1 MQTKP
6 AESEHVQPAARTP
19 RARPEKLNGA
29 AALLYAL
36 ELEGV
41 DLVFGHPGG
50 AIMPIYDA
58 LYDSPIKHIL
68 VRHEQ
73 AGAHAADAYY
83 RASGRVGVCFAT
95 SGPGA
100 TNLVTGLATAH
111 MDSSA
116 VVAVTGNVPSSLI
129 GTDAFQE
136 ADVFGITLPITK
148 HNYLVKHV
156 NDIPK
161 VVREAFYIASTGR
174 PGPVLIDVPKDIQQ
188 AEFTGS
194 FETELDLPGYK
205 PTAVG
210 HAGQIKRAAEAIRA
224 AARPVMMVG
233 GGGQSA
239 AQEIAAFAERT
250 GIPVITTL
258 MGLGAYPAGAENALG
273 MPGMHGTVTA
283 NRAITHSDLI
293 IGAGLRFD
301 DRVTGNI
308 KRFAPNATIVHIDI
322 DPAEISKLVKAH
334 VPVVG
339 DLRDVLPRL
348 GATLETLAIPEW
360 WSQLSEW
367 KGKYPE
373 RYKKDKPLVSQE
385 VIQLFQRATG
395 GDCIVTTE
403 VGQHQMFAA
412 RLFATNEPRSFIT
425 SGGLGTMGFGL
436 PAAIGAAF
444 ARPDKQVVCIAG
456 DGSVQMNIQELA
468 TIYKHQLPIVIA
480 ICNNGMLGMVRQW
493 QEMFHAQRYS
503 EVYLADSNPDFA
515 KLAEAYGLDGY
526 NVFDRD
532 EAARLIPE
540 VLAKGK
546 PAVINFVVYEAE
558 KVFPMVPSGAGVDEM
573 LIGDQEPDDLTPQE
587 VAATEITAAELAA
600 VDPAL
605 ETTHLEARDEPGE
618 RA

>member
-1 MQTKP
+1 M
-6 AESEHVQPAARTP
+6 
-19 RARPEKLNGA
+19 NGA
-29 AALLYAL
+29 AALLHAL
-36 ELEGV
+36 EREGV
-41 DLVFGHPGG
+41 EIVFGHPGG
-50 AIMPIYDA
+50 AIMPTYDA
-58 LYDSPIKHIL
+58 LYDSPIKHVL

-83 RASGRVGVCFAT
+83 RASGRVGVCLAT

-100 TNLVTGLATAH
+100 TNLVTGLATAY

-116 VVAVTGNVPSSLI
+116 VVAITGNVPMSLI

-136 ADVFGITLPITK
+136 ADVYGITLPITK

-156 NDIPK
+156 NDIPR
-161 VVREAFYIASTGR
+161 VVREAFYIAASGR
-174 PGPVLIDVPKDIQQ
+174 PGPVLIDIPKDVQQ
-188 AEFTGS
+188 APFTGS
-194 FETELDLPGYK
+194 FEVALDLPGYK
-205 PTAVG
+205 PTTVG
-210 HAGQIKRAAEAIRA
+210 HAKQLRRAAEAIRA
-224 AARPVMMVG
+224 AKRPVMMVG
-233 GGGQSA
+233 GGGQA
-239 AQEIAAFAERT
+239 AAAEIMAFAERT
-250 GIPVITTL
+250 GVPVITTL

-283 NRAITHSDLI
+283 NRAITHCDLI

-301 DRVTGNI
+301 DRVTGNL
-308 KRFAPNATIVHIDI
+308 KRFAPNATVVHIDI
-322 DPAEISKLVKAH
+322 DPAEISKLVRAH

-348 GATLETLAIPEW
+348 GELLEPLNIPEW
-360 WSQLSEW
+360 WTQLSEW
-367 KGKYPE
+367 KGRYPE
-373 RYKKDKPLVSQE
+373 RFKKDKPLVSQE
-385 VIQLFQRATG
+385 VIQMFREATG
-395 GDCIVTTE
+395 GNCVVTTE

-412 RLFATNEPRSFIT
+412 RLFPTNRPRTWIT

-444 ARPDKQVVCIAG
+444 ARPGEQVVCVAG

-468 TIYKHQLPIVIA
+468 TIYKHQLPIIVA

-526 NVFDRD
+526 NIFDR
-532 EAARLIPE
+532 ETAAQLIPE

-546 PAVINFVVYEAE
+546 PAVMNFVVYEAE
-558 KVFPMVPSGAGVDEM
+558 KVFPMVPAGAGVDEM
-573 LIGDQEPDDLTPQE
+573 LIGDQEPEDLTPQQ
-587 VAATEITAAELAA
+587 VAATEVTAAELVAA
-600 VDPAL
+600 DPSL
-605 ETTHLEARDEPGE
+605 E
-618 RA
+618 RAPEGEKEPA

>member
-1 MQTKP
+1 MKG
-6 AESEHVQPAARTP
+6 SEV
-19 RARPEKLNGA
+19 
-29 AALLYAL
+29 LLKAL
-36 ELEGV
+36 EREGV
-41 DLVFGHPGG
+41 TLVFGHPGG
-50 AIMPIYDA
+50 AIMPVYDA

-83 RASGRVGVCFAT
+83 RASGRPGVVFAT

-116 VVAVTGNVPSSLI
+116 LVAVTGNVPSALI

-136 ADVFGITLPITK
+136 ADVYGITGPVTK

-156 NDIPK
+156 NDIPR
-161 VVREAFYIASTGR
+161 VVKEAFHIASTGR
-174 PGPVLIDVPKDIQQ
+174 PGPVLIDIPKDIQN
-188 AEFTGS
+188 ETFTGS
-194 FETELDLPGYK
+194 FDVDIDLPGYK
-205 PTAVG
+205 PTVAG
-210 HAGQIKRAAEAIRA
+210 HAGQIKRAAEAIRKA
-224 AARPVMMVG
+224 ERPVMMVG
-233 GGGQSA
+233 GGGQVA
-239 AQEIAAFAERT
+239 AQQVMAFAERT
-250 GIPVITTL
+250 GVPIITTL
-258 MGLGAYPAGAENALG
+258 MGIGAYPAGLPNALG

-283 NRAITHSDLI
+283 NHAISHCDLI

-301 DRVTGNI
+301 DRVTGNVR
-308 KRFAPNATIVHIDI
+308 RFAPEATIVHIDV

-348 GATLETLAIPEW
+348 GEALEPLQLDDW
-360 WSQLSEW
+360 WAQLNAW
-367 KGKYPE
+367 KTRYPE
-373 RYKKDKPLVSQE
+373 RYKRDKPLVTQE
-385 VIQLFQRATG
+385 VIELLRDATG

-412 RLFATNEPRSFIT
+412 RLFPTNKPRTWLT

-444 ARPDKQVVCIAG
+444 ARPGEQVVCVAG

-468 TIYKHQLPIVIA
+468 TIYKHQLPILIA
-480 ICNNGMLGMVRQW
+480 ICNNGVLGMVRQW
-493 QEMFHAQRYS
+493 QEMFHEERYS

-526 NVFDRD
+526 NVHSRE
-532 EAARLIPE
+532 EARALVPE

-546 PAVINFVVYEAE
+546 PAVMNFFVYEAD
-558 KVFPMVPSGAGVDEM
+558 KVFPMIPAGAGVDQM
-573 LIGDQEPDDLTPQE
+573 MIGDQEPEADYD
-587 VAATEITAAELAA
+587 A
-600 VDPAL
+600 VIYGEAQSDKEPA
-605 ETTHLEARDEPGE
+605 
-618 RA
+618 